1 MQTTHTL
8 EWKLLNIFSS
18 THPPLIEKSEDA
30 FSRSQSPHK
39 TYTHSKR
46 HETLNCELNRK
57 KEKLCIPET
66 FAALEFAKQ
75 KNQPEN

>member
-8 EWKLLNIFSS
+8 ECKLLNIFSS

-30 FSRSQSPHK
+30 FSRSHSPHK
-39 TYTHSKR
+39 TYTYSKR
-46 HETLNCELNRK
+46 QETLNCELNRK

-75 KNQPEN
+75 KNQPKN